1 MKSGRNEP
9 CYCGSGKKTKN
20 CHGVAKKASNVPAIL
35 VTAVVLLGAGMIV
48 AGLNRREAKPA
59 ATPVPAAP
67 AGTQTSTPSTTAP
80 QTAANPAAPG
90 PAPQGKVWS
99 VEHGHWHDVN
109 AKASSQT
116 PSPIRVDMAGGGG
129 PQVQVQTSGKP
140 AAPNTQPPPGAAPPG
155 MVWSPEHG
163 HWHPTTTPANPDEVF
178 NVRAF
183 PAGRPPARQAVPQPP
198 GEAPPGQVWSAEHGH
213 WHKATGT
220 TTTTP

>member
-9 CYCGSGKKTKN
+9 CYCGSGKKTKH
-20 CHGVAKKASNVPAIL
+20 CHGEREKTSNVAAIL
-35 VTAVVLLGAGMIV
+35 VGAVVLVGAGMIV
-48 AGLNRREAKPA
+48 AGLNRREAK
-59 ATPVPAAP
+59 ATPAPPTPAV
-67 AGTQTSTPSTTAP
+67 TQTSTPSATAP
-80 QTAANPAAPG
+80 QTAANATAPG

-109 AKASSQT
+109 ATGTPQT
-116 PSPIRVDMAGGGG
+116 PSPIRVDMAGGG

-140 AAPNTQPPPGAAPPG
+140 AAPSTQQPPGAAPPG

-198 GEAPPGQVWSAEHGH
+198 GAAPPGQVWSEEHGH
-213 WHKATGT
+213 WHKATT
-220 TTTTP
+220 ATNP